1 MQTEKSIL
9 INIYMG
15 ENRLLLIP
23 TIQHFY
29 SYYISAY
36 YYENIK
42 ELENYEEIG
51 EAIQRCIQYII
62 DTPPSKA
69 TPKERKE
76 NAAWVKNT
84 KYKSWK
90 TFWKN
95 NNRLMLDIINKDNS
109 YRLSARKKT
118 VDVGRGEYNDIYR
131 DVILPSTTSYED
143 IAKKVVEMLKE
154 VEEYYSDK
162 SNIPV
167 Y

>member
-1 MQTEKSIL
+1 MELNNKKTIVL
-9 INIYMG
+9 YMG
-15 ENRLLLIP
+15 EERLLMIP
-23 TIQHFY
+23 VIRHFY
-29 SYYISAY
+29 GYSIDSDYF
-36 YYENIK
+36 ENIK
-42 ELENYEEIG
+42 ELDDCKEIS

-95 NNRLMLDIINKDNS
+95 NNMLYFRIEPNVEFL
-109 YRLSARKKT
+109 LSARKKT
-118 VDVGRGEYNDIYR
+118 VDGGRGEYNYIYKS
-131 DVILPSTTSYED
+131 ITLPSTTSYED

-162 SNIPV
+162 SNIPG